1 MSMSAL
7 ALAVALLVAPSVPVD
22 SLDVEGRDARWS
34 GVVPPGA
41 AIEIQNVSGEILA
54 ERSESDEVEVEIQ
67 RFGAAWETV
76 RLDLVMGAD
85 GSVSICAIADDAE
98 YLEERGYSAEL
109 GPKGCVLGGGGRLG
123 GVGRD
128 ESDVGVSFVVRVP
141 EGVSFRAHTYDGDI
155 EAALP
160 GAISA
165 FTSDGDIYLDLSTV
179 AWSGPVD
186 LRTNDGDV
194 SVRLAEGTGVE
205 VDAFSRFGRV
215 RTDLPV
221 FRDPSTGAVYG
232 RVGDGSRGLKIRTTE
247 GTVRIRTAGL

>member
-1 MSMSAL
+1 M
-7 ALAVALLVAPSVPVD
+7 
-22 SLDVEGRDARWS
+22 
-34 GVVPPGA
+34 
-41 AIEIQNVSGEILA
+41 
-54 ERSESDEVEVEIQ
+54 
-67 RFGAAWETV
+67 
-76 RLDLVMGAD
+76 
-85 GSVSICAIADDAE
+85 
-98 YLEERGYSAEL
+98 
-109 GPKGCVLGGGGRLG
+109 
-123 GVGRD
+123 
-128 ESDVGVSFVVRVP
+128 VRVP